1 MTGINYC
8 DPADSGLKV
17 MSVRK
22 WLNSNKSS
30 EGTAVLL
37 QPGMTECSGKIQT
50 LSLCFSLFMMFLSLT
65 LFMVARALSLF
76 PVLLLLSSS
85 NLCIVPHPLW
95 GHTMSSLGSSRGN
108 TFCVRS
114 AVEKLV
120 SISGFSSF
128 IQPPAERYSAVCL
141 LFSSHLS
148 LSRQAWTVVQ
158 VGR

>member
-1 MTGINYC
+1 M
-8 DPADSGLKV
+8 DSSLKV
-17 MSVRK
+17 ISVRK

-37 QPGMTECSGKIQT
+37 QPGMTECSRRPPELQSRLSLSVSHSSWCFS
-50 LSLCFSLFMMFLSLT
+50 LSLCLWF
-65 LFMVARALSLF
+65 ARALSLF

-85 NLCIVPHPLW
+85 NSCIVPHPLW
-95 GHTMSSLGSSRGN
+95 GHTISSLGSSRGN

-114 AVEKLV
+114 ALEELITI
-120 SISGFSSF
+120 SSGFSSF

-148 LSRQAWTVVQ
+148 LSMQAWTVVQ